1 MWSTNTSM
9 RIFTV
14 PFPVL
19 LGPVDFSKLGDS
31 QACGKLRALQR
42 ERVSV
47 RTRAEARLDKER
59 VHAQRGL
66 RDSPHETQMPG
77 NGGADCT
84 WHRRDRQ
91 VCGMQSPPQPR
102 VTRSGRAVRTGSGRK
117 PLPTAQG
124 AKPARITKRA
134 FGLKHTSFHLFDLL
148 ACPCPTWHYSDYSKS
163 THTTELQWKLRP
175 APKKTYHLSYCTTF
189 FGGGSHL

>member
-1 MWSTNTSM
+1 M

-59 VHAQRGL
+59 AHAQRGL

-77 NGGADCT
+77 NGGQTAPGTAETARYAEC
-84 WHRRDRQ
+84 
-91 VCGMQSPPQPR
+91 
-102 VTRSGRAVRTGSGRK
+102 RAHPSR
-117 PLPTAQG
+117 
-124 AKPARITKRA
+124 
-134 FGLKHTSFHLFDLL
+134 
-148 ACPCPTWHYSDYSKS
+148 
-163 THTTELQWKLRP
+163 
-175 APKKTYHLSYCTTF
+175 
-189 FGGGSHL
+189 GSHPQGEP

>member
-1 MWSTNTSM
+1 M

-77 NGGADCT
+77 NGGQTAPGPPRPPGMRNAEPT
-84 WHRRDRQ
+84 PAEGHTPRESSENGVRQEAPPHRPGRQ
-91 VCGMQSPPQPR
+91 AGPDY
-102 VTRSGRAVRTGSGRK
+102 K
-117 PLPTAQG
+117 
-124 AKPARITKRA
+124 K
-134 FGLKHTSFHLFDLL
+134 SFWTQAHFI
-148 ACPCPTWHYSDYSKS
+148 SS
-163 THTTELQWKLRP
+163 LRP
-175 APKKTYHLSYCTTF
+175 ASLPANLGNS
-189 FGGGSHL
+189 S